1 MASVSPG
8 REDGKTSPDRLKA
21 FLASTPGA
29 RAGVLAYNGTEALA
43 VGKDLYAIP
52 MSLLLA

>member
-1 MASVSPG
+1 
-8 REDGKTSPDRLKA
+8 L
-21 FLASTPGA
+21 LAAAPEI
-29 RAGVLAYNGTEALA
+29 RAGVLAYNGTESLA

>member
-1 MASVSPG
+1 VKTV
-8 REDGKTSPDRLKA
+8 KTSPDRLKA